1 MKKITK
7 IISVMFLISVLFA
20 FSSSFAYA
28 EVASP
33 GNANQVETDEKD
45 ESSTN
50 NVEEPDSEDIID
62 DGDIVT
68 DFDSKPEI
76 PDIEDKIEIATGSTA
91 NKNEMLAP
99 VLMNQPKTVPEN
111 LDWEYY
117 ESYGKIIIT
126 GYLGTDTDIV
136 IPNLIEGKQV
146 YVQDGA
152 FQRMGIT
159 SVIISEGVQLGTSV
173 FDGCDKLESA
183 IFEGII
189 EEIPDRTFAYCSS
202 LNSIEMQP
210 GLKRIGQ
217 QAFLRCTQLNSF
229 DIPDTVESV
238 DKDAFFKTGYINFH
252 IPQNVKTFESLLGDN
267 TIYIDVDSK
276 NVTYTTLE
284 GLLVSKDNTVLICY
298 PRGLLN
304 GVIELPRCITTIRDI
319 TNFQY
324 GPSDGGD
331 GYSIFIGNEVTSIL
345 NKPLSRTFSTIWTPA
360 NSYMAD
366 YSRVNNLLYLNYCDR
381 NNFWAVSKSP
391 YRLSIYKDGTLSLC
405 GFKESTVI
413 TDFVIPNRVGN
424 LEITNLDHAFYN
436 IDLSN
441 LESITIPDTVHS
453 IDESRLG
460 SNSTYYVLNGLSKWD
475 KNKLVKIIN
484 DSNMD
489 IDLSLY
495 EETNVPV
502 SYGRV
507 GGEGWYLNEKSGGNR
522 LTHIPPKTTVYKHYG
537 ISYTEMWRT
546 ENERKR
552 SYQPDN
558 FGINEE
564 VVLPA
569 SYRSGYSFDGWEF
582 RRDQVIKTKSAAI
595 NENLDLYAKY
605 NSSSSGSSG
614 GSGGGGGGSSSKKSG
629 TTSSAQNTPG
639 LWKQDEKGWWFQKQ
653 DGSYPKNE
661 WIMNNNVWYRF
672 DPEGYMQTGWIE
684 IDKIKYFL
692 NPNGAMISNDWSLQ
706 NDKWYFFDSSGA
718 MNTGW
723 VNWKDKW
730 YYLNSDGSM
739 AVNIST
745 PDGYT
750 VNANGEWV
758 Q

>member
-20 FSSSFAYA
+20 FSSGLAYA

-45 ESSTN
+45 ESSTDN
-50 NVEEPDSEDIID
+50 IEEPDSEDIID

-76 PDIEDKIEIATGSTA
+76 PDIEDEIEIATGSTA

-173 FDGCDKLESA
+173 FDGCNKLESA
-183 IFEGII
+183 IFEGTF
-189 EEIPDRTFAYCSS
+189 EEIPDNTFAYCSS
-202 LNSIEMQP
+202 LSSIEMQP

-217 QAFLRCTQLNSF
+217 YAFSWCTQLNSF
-229 DIPDTVESV
+229 DIPDTVESI
-238 DKDAFFKTGYINFH
+238 DKDAFYKTGYINFH
-252 IPQNVKTFESLLGDN
+252 IPQNVKTFDSLLGDN
-267 TIYIDVDSK
+267 TINFTVDSN
-276 NVTYTTLE
+276 NVMFDTLD
-284 GLLVSKDNTVLICY
+284 GILVSKDNTTLICY
-298 PRGLLN
+298 PRKLLS
-304 GVIELPRCITTIRDI
+304 GAVELPQCITTIRDI
-319 TNFQY
+319 TNFRQNSE
-324 GPSDGGD
+324 PDFE
-331 GYSIFIGNEVTSIL
+331 IFIGNEVTSIL
-345 NKPLSRTFSTIWTPA
+345 KKPASLIYSTIWTPT
-360 NSYMAD
+360 NSYVANF
-366 YSRVNNLLYLNYCDR
+366 SKVNNLLDLNFCNRDDFR
-381 NNFWAVSKSP
+381 VIHESP
-391 YRLSIYKDGTLSLC
+391 YRLSIYKDGSLSFC

-413 TDFVIPNRVGN
+413 TDFVIPSRIGS

-436 IDLSN
+436 IDLPN
-441 LESITIPDTVHS
+441 LESVTIPDTVRS
-453 IDESRLG
+453 IDEHRLG
-460 SNSTYYVLNGLSKWD
+460 SNATYYVINGISNRD

-484 DSNMD
+484 ESNLD

-507 GGEGWYLNEKSGGNR
+507 GEEGWYLTEKSGSDR
-522 LTHIPPKTTVYKHYG
+522 LTHIPPKTTVYKHFG

-564 VVLPA
+564 VVLPV
-569 SYRSGYSFDGWEF
+569 SYRSGYSFGGWGF
-582 RRDQVIKTKSAAI
+582 RRDQVIRIKSASI

-605 NSSSSGSSG
+605 NSSSSSGSG
-614 GSGGGGGGSSSKKSG
+614 GSGGGGGGGGSSSKISG

-639 LWKQDEKGWWFQKQ
+639 LWKQDVKGWWFQKQ

-706 NDKWYFFDSSGA
+706 DGKWYFFDSSGA
-718 MNTGW
+718 MKTGW

-739 AVNIST
+739 AVNITT

-750 VNANGEWV
+750 INSNGEWV